1 MAKLRFCPT
10 AIRLGIGLSRVWW
23 YQGKLSFCQRH
34 FCYTCM
40 TIEPI
45 LQPKT
50 TQGIKR
56 RVGSLNFSRN
66 DIDAVIPIAVLGI
79 KLRGEMLDLLGSL
92 ELSKESYLQR
102 G

>member
-1 MAKLRFCPT
+1 
-10 AIRLGIGLSRVWW
+10 
-23 YQGKLSFCQRH
+23 
-34 FCYTCM
+34 M

-56 RVGSLNFSRN
+56 RVGSLNFSLN
-66 DIDAVIPIAVLGI
+66 DTDAVIPFTIWSI
-79 KLRGEMLDLLGSL
+79 KMRGKMFELLDSL
-92 ELSKESYLQR
+92 ELPKELFLQR

>member
-1 MAKLRFCPT
+1 
-10 AIRLGIGLSRVWW
+10 
-23 YQGKLSFCQRH
+23 
-34 FCYTCM
+34 M

-56 RVGSLNFSRN
+56 RVAFLNFSLN
-66 DIDAVIPIAVLGI
+66 DTDAVISVTVWGI
-79 KLRGEMLDLLGSL
+79 KLRGEIFELLGFV
-92 ELSKESYLQR
+92 ELSKKSYLQR

>member
-1 MAKLRFCPT
+1 
-10 AIRLGIGLSRVWW
+10 
-23 YQGKLSFCQRH
+23 
-34 FCYTCM
+34 M

-56 RVGSLNFSRN
+56 RVGFLNFSRN
-66 DIDAVIPIAVLGI
+66 DTTAVIPITVWGLE
-79 KLRGEMLDLLGSL
+79 LRGEIFELMGLI
-92 ELSKESYLQR
+92 ELSNESFLQR